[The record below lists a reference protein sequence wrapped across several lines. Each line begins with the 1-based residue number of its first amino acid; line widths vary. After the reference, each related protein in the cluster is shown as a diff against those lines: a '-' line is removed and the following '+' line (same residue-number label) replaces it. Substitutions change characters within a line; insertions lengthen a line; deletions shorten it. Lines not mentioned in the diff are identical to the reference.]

1 MVPDVSPDDGVDD
14 ALQPEPQFVPP
25 HVRLAVVGTGVV
37 EVVAGT
43 GVVEVVVGT
52 GVVEVVVGTGVVE
65 VVVGTGVVEVVV
77 GTGVVEVVF
86 AMLHA
91 PVKPLN
97 ASPLSD
103 VKVILRKPVVDL

>member
-1 MVPDVSPDDGVDD
+1 MLPDVLPDDGVDD

-37 EVVAGT
+37 EVV
-43 GVVEVVVGT
+43 VGT

-65 VVVGTGVVEVVV
+65 VI
-77 GTGVVEVVF
+77 F
-86 AMLHA
+86 AMLHV

-97 ASPLSD
+97 TPS
-103 VKVILRKPVVDL
+103 